1 MRKKFVNII
10 LLTFFSFF
18 IFFITNF
25 YFSEKN
31 VIMVNKSRSFYLSSS
46 YYNAVNLPVL
56 RNNTNNVIIY
66 INDLEEF
73 KNKRKKRA
81 WEKLI
86 TDYNE

>member
-1 MRKKFVNII
+1 MSKKIVNII
-10 LLTFFSFF
+10 LLTFFSSFV
-18 IFFITNF
+18 FFITNY

-31 VIMVNKSRSFYLSSS
+31 VTMINKSRSFYSSS
-46 YYNAVNLPVL
+46 LNNFPEDLPVL

-66 INDLEEF
+66 INDLEDF

-81 WEKLI
+81 WENLI